1 MDQNELDRIA
11 TEVRRALAAQS
22 TKSVDNDVAQ
32 DASIPQTP
40 VRLVTETVV
49 NEAHESGQS
58 TIFIAPKAIITPLAK
73 DALTATG
80 VVLASALPD
89 SKSASTSSSITNRT
103 GRKDL
108 DCVAIGAVPSGAML
122 ETALVT
128 KLRRSNLVPIRVPTP
143 RREAAHLARQVA
155 GAVSG
160 GQASWGVIIDETGL
174 VGVAVANRVTGVVA
188 AMCHDEAAARTARER
203 LGANVLCVAS
213 EIVAAPLFEHIL
225 SAWVDTPAQC
235 DEDTASVIRELDRC
249 QDAAR

>member
-11 TEVRRALAAQS
+11 TEVRRVLAAES
-22 TKSVDNDVAQ
+22 TNSVDNDVAQ
-32 DASIPQTP
+32 DTEPAREP

-49 NEAHESGQS
+49 NVARESGQS

-73 DALTATG
+73 DALNATG
-80 VVLASALPD
+80 IVLASALPD
-89 SKSASTSSSITNRT
+89 SQSIATSSSTTHT

-108 DCVAIGAVPSGAML
+108 DRVAIGAVLSGAML
-122 ETALVT
+122 ETAFVT
-128 KLRRSNLVPIRVPTP
+128 KVRRSNLVPIRVPTP

-160 GQASWGVIIDETGL
+160 GQAAWGVIIDETGL
-174 VGVAVANRVTGVVA
+174 VGTAVANRVAGVIA

-203 LGANVLCVAS
+203 FGANVLCVAS
-213 EIVAAPLFEHIL
+213 EIVAVPLFERIL
-225 SAWVDTPAQC
+225 CAWVDAPVKC
-235 DEDTASVIRELDRC
+235 DEDTANVIRELDRC